1 VDRPQGRRGWRDFSC
16 YLAGAVGDVY
26 TLQEAKDSAGTGAQN
41 LAIIT
46 EYHTN
51 TGNGSDAWTRRT
63 QAAGATVTTAA
74 AATQNA
80 MVVEVEG
87 TSLSDGYKYVK
98 LTSTGAGTVNALTRD
113 LLAQRA
119 PATSR
124 PRAPDGCVDVR
135 RLHRAVCGGPPSA
148 RSAAARSAS
157 TTEARRH
164 AEDHRARRPSNAAPR
179 WG

>member
-1 VDRPQGRRGWRDFSC
+1 MSQKALGRLINSTPAADGVWIALKGAAAGVTFSC

-87 TSLSDGYKYVK
+87 TSLSDTYKYVK
-98 LTSTGAGTVNALTRD
+98 LTSTGAGAVNALTRD

-119 PATSR
+119 PANLPATG
-124 PRAPDGCVDVR
+124 A
-135 RLHRAVCGGPPSA
+135 
-148 RSAAARSAS
+148 
-157 TTEARRH
+157 
-164 AEDHRARRPSNAAPR
+164 
-179 WG
+179 